1 VRNGISIVLID
12 GQGSSDEVRKPP
24 IPLIG
29 SAAVSRRAIVQPP
42 TEATQWSINHP
53 TTKAAGRRRGRTGG
67 ARPCIQSEAASFAI
81 FGPGQVRLSATIAAD
96 HKRVMVIR
104 GDGME
109 WDPEILARLRSSNE
123 ETSLRLKERTISR
136 RAASQAH
143 LPEIKMVVGDWYT
156 DELGNRSRMI
166 YNAKTVDFD
175 AAYGLSPE
183 GLPI

>member
-1 VRNGISIVLID
+1 
-12 GQGSSDEVRKPP
+12 
-24 IPLIG
+24 
-29 SAAVSRRAIVQPP
+29 
-42 TEATQWSINHP
+42 
-53 TTKAAGRRRGRTGG
+53 
-67 ARPCIQSEAASFAI
+67 
-81 FGPGQVRLSATIAAD
+81 
-96 HKRVMVIR
+96 
-104 GDGME
+104 ME

-136 RAASQAH
+136 RAASQAY

-183 GLPI
+183 GLPT